1 MELEPGY
8 FYHVFNRGNN
18 SQTIFYTRENYL
30 FFLKKMDEYLT
41 SFASIISW
49 CLMPNHFHWV
59 VFVHLDKIELQ
70 QVKTLQGGALTSRE
84 GITKGN
90 NREETSDKKMK
101 SDSHTLAG
109 SESMTVQQENSLT
122 ITGSESMTKYRT
134 INESIGI
141 LLRSYT
147 RAIQKQ
153 EYFSGSLFQKH
164 TKAKPLI
171 DEIQIEPAYWNTSF
185 GTQINISEG
194 KSYLETCIEYVH
206 QNPVY
211 SGLVQV
217 AEDWEYSSLK
227 DFLGLRDGK
236 LIDYDLLKKEKL
248 LPEVSNS
255 GDAQCFHQSITKS
268 NNREEKSNKKMKND
282 SHTLTGSDSMTAGA
296 NICII
301 GIGSNINAETNIP
314 KMLEILKAKV
324 TVLKVSSFL
333 KTKPIG
339 ILNQPDFTNGA
350 VKIQTNLDLKNLN
363 KLLKEIENQLGRNRT
378 GPKSGPRCIDLDI
391 IVWNDEIIDK
401 DYYTRDFLQKS
412 VSELTE

>member
-1 MELEPGY
+1 MDLEPGY
-8 FYHVFNRGNN
+8 FYHIFNRGNN
-18 SQTIFYTRENYL
+18 SQNIFHNRENYL

-41 SFASIISW
+41 PFASIASW

-59 VFVHLDKIELQ
+59 IFVHRDKI
-70 QVKTLQGGALTSRE
+70 KFKDDALTSHQ
-84 GITKGN
+84 GITKSI
-90 NREETSDKKMK
+90 NRKDKFNEEMK
-101 SDSHTLAG
+101 SDSHTL
-109 SESMTVQQENSLT
+109 S
-122 ITGSESMTKYRT
+122 GSESMTKYRT

-153 EYFSGSLFQKH
+153 EHFTGSLFQKH

-171 DEIQIEPAYWNTSF
+171 DEIQIDPAYWNTSF

-211 SGLVQV
+211 SRLVQV

-227 DFLGLRDGK
+227 DFSGLRDGK

-248 LPEVSNS
+248 LPEFANS
-255 GDAQCFHQSITKS
+255 SHALTSRQGMTENHQPSDKLNYKLS
-268 NNREEKSNKKMKND
+268 K
-282 SHTLTGSDSMTAGA
+282 SHTLTGSESMTAGA
-296 NICII
+296 NICIV

-324 TVLKVSSFL
+324 NVLQVSSFR

-339 ILNQPDFTNGA
+339 IINQPDFTNGA
-350 VKIQTNLDLKNLN
+350 VKINTKLNRTDLN
-363 KLLKEIENQLGRNRT
+363 KMLKSIENQLGRDRT
-378 GPKSGPRCIDLDI
+378 SPKSGPRCIDLDI
-391 IVWNDEIIDK
+391 VVWNGEIVDK

-412 VSELTE
+412 VSEVV